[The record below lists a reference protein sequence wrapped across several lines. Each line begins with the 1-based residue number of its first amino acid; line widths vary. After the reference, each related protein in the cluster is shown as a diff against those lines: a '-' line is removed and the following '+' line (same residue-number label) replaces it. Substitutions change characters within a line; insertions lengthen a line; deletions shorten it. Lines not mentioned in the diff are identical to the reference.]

1 MIKHPA
7 LAEGAAHNGDGALI
21 HIYLEKR
28 AALLRF
34 FTARTGS
41 AAEAEDLV
49 QEIFVKLSVMDD
61 PEVTNGLAFLYRLGG
76 NLMLDRYRSRIR
88 SARRDA
94 EYWGASHPGPRHT
107 EPPPAEAAIEARQ
120 RLERVIAAL
129 NKLPPQCGRVFTL
142 HKLKGLTYS
151 ETARTLGISVSAV
164 EKHISRALKQLVA
177 VV

>member
-1 MIKHPA
+1 MIKYPA

-88 SARRDA
+88 PPRCGILGRLASWSEAHGAAAGGGRDRSPATVGAGDRRA
-94 EYWGASHPGPRHT
+94 
-107 EPPPAEAAIEARQ
+107 Q
-120 RLERVIAAL
+120 QIAA
-129 NKLPPQCGRVFTL
+129 PVRPGV
-142 HKLKGLTYS
+142 Y
-151 ETARTLGISVSAV
+151 
-164 EKHISRALKQLVA
+164 VA
-177 VV
+177 